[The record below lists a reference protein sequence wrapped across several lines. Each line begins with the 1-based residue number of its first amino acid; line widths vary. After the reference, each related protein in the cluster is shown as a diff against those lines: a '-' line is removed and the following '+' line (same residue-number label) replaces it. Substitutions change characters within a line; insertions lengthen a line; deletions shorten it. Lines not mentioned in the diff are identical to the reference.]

1 MGANLCSFRHP
12 STSHDQG
19 VNNPGNDTS
28 SKSCS
33 AILGLIRLTAGCL
46 QKTDDHQRAE
56 KRSTTSNALVM
67 HTSDDQ
73 KKIKKSKVMRKLTLE
88 EWIMNSPASHVRKP
102 NFHSGGE
109 LYVFRHSSKKVHP
122 SAYSSSSRSSPFDR
136 RTSLASKAKD
146 SFCLEP
152 VVMKSAGRE
161 GHGHGASS
169 TNSMSRSVSG
179 KLTKRVS
186 FREEPDIFIFYSPDE
201 EALFSDR
208 QNSVV

>member
-1 MGANLCSFRHP
+1 MGANLCSFRDP

-28 SKSCS
+28 NKSCS
-33 AILGLIRLTAGCL
+33 AILGLIRRTAGRL
-46 QKTDDHQRAE
+46 QKTDGHQRAE

-67 HTSDDQ
+67 HASDDQ
-73 KKIKKSKVMRKLTLE
+73 KKIKKSTVMRKLTLE
-88 EWIMNSPASHVRKP
+88 EWIMNSPGSHARKP
-102 NFHSGGE
+102 DFHSGDE
-109 LYVFRHSSKKVHP
+109 LYVFRHSSKRVHP

-161 GHGHGASS
+161 GHGAPS

-179 KLTKRVS
+179 KLTKRVR
-186 FREEPDIFIFYSPDE
+186 FREEPDIVIFYSTDE